1 MCDTLHIDELYN
13 ALGDRVQVTSD
24 EIADFYWRF
33 SPDIPISTIRWKIHS
48 LVNRGVIYSI
58 GRGLYRFGRKPIFK
72 PNIYSK
78 TKVIADIMRR
88 RLPFAKYCQWD
99 LHVANAFSTFLLNTQ
114 LYFVDVERDVVNVA
128 YHEILKTYRRTV
140 LYRNLYEE
148 LPYYNG
154 YIVVR
159 NMALD
164 APTVDVEEIPM
175 ASLEKI
181 LVDFVLD
188 RAFPFSDSEIVDIY
202 ANATADYS
210 VRTNRMLRYAC
221 RRGRRDVIEE
231 ILNEIN
237 YKPLNHDYTT
247 LIHSRLDMPGIKKI

>member
-1 MCDTLHIDELYN
+1 
-13 ALGDRVQVTSD
+13 
-24 EIADFYWRF
+24 
-33 SPDIPISTIRWKIHS
+33 
-48 LVNRGVIYSI
+48 
-58 GRGLYRFGRKPIFK
+58 
-72 PNIYSK
+72 
-78 TKVIADIMRR
+78 
-88 RLPFAKYCQWD
+88 
-99 LHVANAFSTFLLNTQ
+99 
-114 LYFVDVERDVVNVA
+114 
-128 YHEILKTYRRTV
+128 
-140 LYRNLYEE
+140 
-148 LPYYNG
+148 
-154 YIVVR
+154 
-159 NMALD
+159 MALD

-210 VRTNRMLRYAC
+210 VHTNRMLRYAC

>member
-1 MCDTLHIDELYN
+1 MYDTLHIDELCN
-13 ALGDRVQVTSD
+13 TLGDRIQLTSN
-24 EIADFYWRF
+24 EIANFYRNY

-48 LVNRGVIYSI
+48 LVNRGVIYSV
-58 GRGLYRFGRKPIFK
+58 GRGLYRFGKKPLFK
-72 PNIYSK
+72 PNIY
-78 TKVIADIMRR
+78 TRTEIIADIMRR

-99 LHVANAFSTFLLNTQ
+99 MHVANAFSTYMLNTQ
-114 LYFVDVERDVVNVA
+114 LYFVDVERDVVDAA

-140 LYRNLYEE
+140 LYRNFSED

-159 NMALD
+159 NMAID
-164 APTVDVEEIPM
+164 APTIDIDDKPM

-181 LVDFVLD
+181 LVDFALD
-188 RAFPFSDSEIVDIY
+188 RIFPFSDIEIVDIY

-210 VRTNRMLRYAC
+210 VNTSRMLRYAG

-231 ILNEIN
+231 ILDEIN
-237 YKPLNHDYTT
+237 H
-247 LIHSRLDMPGIKKI
+247 